1 MNVKDNGA
9 LNFIDSG
16 KFTYINDNNDVVVR
30 ELFMEVK
37 DFAKA
42 FNITFNGKFKIYDFM
57 YVPKELGESGYR
69 PEISDINEL
78 GKRDLFDMN
87 KNSNIITTILTK
99 DFLSLE
105 VSQGTSIILK
115 NGFEVSDEFLN
126 SRPFLLELN
135 DRVLMYVPVERLL
148 NILKYDNV
156 SVNDEEIK
164 VYNND
169 DKKDM
174 TWQEIYIKTIKME
187 LYENRNINGGLFAPN
202 MELEFGLYDFT
213 GDDIPELLFY
223 EPIGAFSKEERDW
236 ICSRKSAENLNE
248 FVPFIEGPFNVYKY
262 NPETHSFDFKIGNG
276 EGFLNKDLLIK
287 TGEDSYELR
296 AWNNETENFTDI
308 KPFGEEEKN
317 KAELAV
323 LYSYPDLERM
333 NLTIEDAVYNY
344 KNYFNFEF
352 KRENEEYNMYGNSMQ
367 YLKDYLE

>member
-148 NILKYDNV
+148 NILKYDR
-156 SVNDEEIK
+156 SEEH
-164 VYNND
+164 
-169 DKKDM
+169 
-174 TWQEIYIKTIKME
+174 TSE
-187 LYENRNINGGLFAPN
+187 LQ
-202 MELEFGLYDFT
+202 
-213 GDDIPELLFY
+213 
-223 EPIGAFSKEERDW
+223 S
-236 ICSRKSAENLNE
+236 
-248 FVPFIEGPFNVYKY
+248 
-262 NPETHSFDFKIGNG
+262 H
-276 EGFLNKDLLIK
+276 
-287 TGEDSYELR
+287 
-296 AWNNETENFTDI
+296 
-308 KPFGEEEKN
+308 
-317 KAELAV
+317 
-323 LYSYPDLERM
+323 
-333 NLTIEDAVYNY
+333 
-344 KNYFNFEF
+344 
-352 KRENEEYNMYGNSMQ
+352 
-367 YLKDYLE
+367 